1 MAEQTTAGP
10 LFPKIPGPWKRETE
24 GPNRNKVI
32 EGAWTSRELELL
44 AGVKDW
50 YMTEKLDGTNIRIH
64 WDGYRV
70 SFGGRTD
77 NAQMPPQLQKYLEET
92 FTEELFEQQFG
103 ETAATVYGEGIGPK
117 IQSGGAYGDT
127 RVVVFEVLV
136 GGMWLLP
143 DAVTDVAVGLGVE
156 RAPMVLRGVDLY
168 SGIEVVRSG
177 LSSRASAVPLT
188 AEGLVATLESG
199 LRDRRGNR
207 IQVKL
212 KTRDLT

>member
-1 MAEQTTAGP
+1 